1 MNEMSKQQAE
11 EITDLASYKA
21 VTGAR
26 RFRRTKDEKGRGL
39 SPEEALQERLALF
52 RGEPK
57 SEKRDESD
65 QSSQPRRQA
74 KSKGSRPSTSRK
86 GDIVIR
92 IRPQAGVD
100 PEYFEKLSGRELE
113 VVMKE
118 SWYGW
123 VDTKLEVPYNG
134 DDQRLMKHV
143 LELGLGEV
151 IVTINQEDDFD
162 DHTLK
167 FLDE

>member
-21 VTGAR
+21 VTGAK
-26 RFRRTKDEKGRGL
+26 RFKRTKDEMERRL
-39 SPEEALQERLALF
+39 TPEEALQERLDLF
-52 RGEPK
+52 RGGP
-57 SEKRDESD
+57 
-65 QSSQPRRQA
+65 QSKQKDDGEQVVQGRNQTR
-74 KSKGSRPSTSRK
+74 SKGPRPSTSRK

-92 IRPQAGVD
+92 IRPAAGVD
-100 PEYFEKLSGRELE
+100 PEYFEQLSGHELE
-113 VVMKE
+113 IVLNEK
-118 SWYGW
+118 WYSW
-123 VDTKLEVPYNG
+123 VDNKLTVPYDG
-134 DDQRLMKHV
+134 DERRLLKHI

-162 DHTLK
+162 HHTLR

>member
-1 MNEMSKQQAE
+1 MSKQQAE

-26 RFRRTKDEKGRGL
+26 RFKRTKDEMERGL
-39 SPEEALQERLALF
+39 TPEEALQERLDLF
-52 RGEPK
+52 RGGRKVNKKTTANDKFKVVLKHGP
-57 SEKRDESD
+57 
-65 QSSQPRRQA
+65 
-74 KSKGSRPSTSRK
+74 RPSTSRK

-100 PEYFEKLSGRELE
+100 PEYFERLSGRELE
-113 VVMKE
+113 VVLNEK
-118 SWYGW
+118 WYGW

-134 DDQRLMKHV
+134 DDLRLMKHV

-151 IVTINQEDDFD
+151 IVTLNQEDDFD
-162 DHTLK
+162 HHTLR

>member
-1 MNEMSKQQAE
+1 MSKQQAE
-11 EITDLASYKA
+11 VITDLDSYKE
-21 VTGAR
+21 VTGAK

-52 RGEPK
+52 RGGPK
-57 SEKRDESD
+57 NNQRDDREREV
-65 QSSQPRRQA
+65 QGRRQNT
-74 KSKGSRPSTSRK
+74 SKGPRPSTSRK

-118 SWYGW
+118 SWYSW
-123 VDTKLEVPYNG
+123 VDNKLEVPYNG
-134 DDQRLMKHV
+134 DDQRLLKHI

-151 IVTINQEDDFD
+151 ITTLNQEEDFD
-162 DHTLK
+162 HHTLR